1 MVWSA
6 NCYREL
12 ARRFVVVRGMMCVEL
27 ACQDLKLAP
36 MLINDMVHDGKPRAI
51 PWIARYLCL
60 VEDCDGTVT
69 VVVTLVVML
78 VELWGKQRSLAPP
91 QGRP

>member
-1 MVWSA
+1 
-6 NCYREL
+6 
-12 ARRFVVVRGMMCVEL
+12 
-27 ACQDLKLAP
+27 
-36 MLINDMVHDGKPRAI
+36 MLIIDMVQDGKPQAI
-51 PWIARYLCL
+51 PWIARHCRFLD
-60 VEDCDGTVT
+60 EDWDGTVT